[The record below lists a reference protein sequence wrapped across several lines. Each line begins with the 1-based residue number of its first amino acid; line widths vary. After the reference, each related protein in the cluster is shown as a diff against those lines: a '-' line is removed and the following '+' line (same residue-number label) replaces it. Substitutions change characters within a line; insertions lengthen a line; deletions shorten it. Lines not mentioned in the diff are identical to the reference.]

1 MLNAKNAKMRALKNQ
16 SRWFSKA
23 LKSIRMD
30 GNPMTMYIG
39 EILPEVRNQLEEKG
53 WKIITKEAEVR
64 GLDLNLITCSSI
76 KLSEEEIKESLLDD
90 ETEQDIDQKIDISS
104 FLNFLAYY
112 DSQEDDDDDEESDDD
127 GRWRFGNRFN

>member
-1 MLNAKNAKMRALKNQ
+1 MAR
-16 SRWFSKA
+16 
-23 LKSIRMD
+23 
-30 GNPMTMYIG
+30 G
-39 EILPEVRNQLEEKG
+39 KG
-53 WKIITKEAEVR
+53 WKIITKEAEVL